1 MRFFLCF
8 LMTLMSFCCSTSLPA
23 QISLGFKAGANL
35 AQQSIEDIDLT
46 IDSDEITGYTWGA
59 FLEIPIG
66 ESNIHLQPEF
76 LLMQKG
82 GKLSVPNIKTTL
94 NYIEVPILLK
104 LKIIN
109 SSLLS
114 INILGGPTFGYATSG
129 AMVEDATIVKI
140 NFGDDNIK
148 RFDLGIHA
156 GGGAAVHF
164 GSLGVFGDVRYMF
177 GLNDLDETAARTVKN
192 KGLIVSAG
200 LQFRLFGR

>member
-1 MRFFLCF
+1 MRFFLCIF
-8 LMTLMSFCCSTSLPA
+8 YTIVGLCYSANLSA
-23 QISLGFKAGANL
+23 QVSVGFKAGINL
-35 AQQSIEDIDLT
+35 AQQSIKDIDLT

-66 ESNIHLQPEF
+66 ESAIHLQPEF

-94 NYIEVPILLK
+94 NYFEVPILLK

-109 SSLLS
+109 SSLLN
-114 INILGGPTFGYATSG
+114 INVLGGPTFGYATSG
-129 AMVEDATIVKI
+129 KMVEDATIVEI

-148 RFDLGIHA
+148 RFDLGLHA
-156 GGGAAVHF
+156 GAGATLHF
-164 GSLGVFGDVRYMF
+164 GSLGIFGDIRYLF
-177 GLNDLDETAARTVKN
+177 GLSDLDSTARTVKN
-192 KGLIVSAG
+192 KGLLVSAG